1 MHIVHPVIKALSR
14 CIFELVKQ
22 IDVNVI
28 DGFVFRPVGSRLKSV
43 FYLSWFRHHANDQRI
58 YVLNDLWVTAFYL
71 RK

>member
-43 FYLSWFRHHANDQRI
+43 YLGSDITQMIEGFM
-58 YVLNDLWVTAFYL
+58 F
-71 RK
+71 